1 MSTLPTLTIEHGD
14 LQLTATLPEVFQALS
29 VALPVVNKLFGSSKS
44 QYVSSRDLHAALEV
58 KKDHSSWVAYVVKQY
73 DLVEDTDY
81 FVERL
86 DKMDPANWPAI
97 KANGGKVPA
106 VFLFPPKLAARIATM
121 TKTERGM
128 QVWEYM
134 YAVTDAA
141 HDAVVKH
148 YQIGINKAN
157 AEALLQKNRAGHFNA
172 LLDETTD
179 SLNRLKLNGDSV
191 VDAAKKA
198 EQLPIVRSQLGKADS
213 AARIMWETLTKIEQQ
228 LKAGKAKDAQ
238 HELEYPLNMFG
249 KFDDFTDSPWLEA

>member
-1 MSTLPTLTIEHGD
+1 MAKAEVRTVIVPKPVELKRITLEMTVTEARTL
-14 LQLTATLPEVFQALS
+14 
-29 VALPVVNKLFGSSKS
+29 ALPVVNKLFGSSKS

-141 HDAVVKH
+141 HDAVS
-148 YQIGINKAN
+148 YQG
-157 AEALLQKNRAGHFNA
+157 EGRVCG
-172 LLDETTD
+172 E
-179 SLNRLKLNGDSV
+179 R
-191 VDAAKKA
+191 
-198 EQLPIVRSQLGKADS
+198 RS
-213 AARIMWETLTKIEQQ
+213 
-228 LKAGKAKDAQ
+228 
-238 HELEYPLNMFG
+238 
-249 KFDDFTDSPWLEA
+249 

>member
-1 MSTLPTLTIEHGD
+1 MSTFNIEVCVGSKK
-14 LQLTATLPEVFQALS
+14 LVAVEVPDVYEALS
-29 VALPVVNKLFGSSKS
+29 KALPIVVKLFSSDPS
-44 QYVSSRDLHAALEV
+44 TVSDARDIHKMVGGTYRYRKWLELAIA
-58 KKDHSSWVAYVVKQY
+58 DCR
-73 DLVEDTDY
+73 LVEGRDFFT
-81 FVERL
+81 VE
-86 DKMDPANWPAI
+86 MDPSTEEGRAAIAKGQGVLTYLTLKASRKVVIWAN
-97 KANGGKVPA
+97 KDESHLLYDYLDA
-106 VFLFPPKLAARIATM
+106 VAD
-121 TKTERGM
+121 
-128 QVWEYM
+128 
-134 YAVTDAA
+134 AVTPRLLAE
-141 HDAVVKH
+141 
-148 YQIGINKAN
+148 INKAN